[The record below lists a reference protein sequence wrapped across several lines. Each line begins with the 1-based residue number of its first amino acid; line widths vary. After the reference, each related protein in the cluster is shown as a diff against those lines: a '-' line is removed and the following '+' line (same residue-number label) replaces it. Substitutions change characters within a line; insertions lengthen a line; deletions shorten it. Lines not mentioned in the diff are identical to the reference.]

1 MPSEALGKSTLMAA
15 MGKVRVHVVASDAI
29 GIVELPGSQIWH
41 LDVEVLRLQE
51 MQLRRMMPLPKI
63 KGESNPAD
71 LVTKHLPANLMEEHL
86 ARCGVAYC
94 RGRAQA
100 ARGGC
105 KGENSDWTAVHNTR
119 ITALFSP
126 VKVPVGPLGAD
137 LNASA

>member
-1 MPSEALGKSTLMAA
+1 MAA
-15 MGKVRVHVVASDAI
+15 MEKVRVHVVASDAI
-29 GIVELPGSQIWH
+29 GIVERRGSQIWH
-41 LDVEVLRLQE
+41 LDVDVLWLQE
-51 MQLRRMMPLPKI
+51 MQPRRMMPLPKI

-86 ARCGVAYC
+86 ARCGMEYC

-105 KGENSDWTAVHNTR
+105 KGENSDWTAAHNTR
-119 ITALFSP
+119 ITALSTP
-126 VKVPVGPLGAD
+126 IKVLAGPLVAH